1 MLLNI
6 SNMEKHLKYI
16 LVLFIAVMA
25 SCKSDIENSIILMP
39 SASSQN
45 FSASSQSIVL
55 NANNKKEKVVTFT
68 FNKPNY
74 GVELVPSYTLQFAIP
89 ADTSGTDAWTK
100 AINVRLTEEEGT
112 SKAFLGED
120 LNAILAT
127 QMQLETGINHKIVVR
142 LKTDVNQ
149 NSGLASNVKPL
160 YSKLEM
166 NITPFEDIVVY
177 PGLLVKGGNSW
188 QTPSVRTNGFLLTS
202 SGFNA
207 KYEGYL
213 NLPNADGWGGDAFT
227 LISTTTGTSYGWGTS
242 ATTIAEGSTGNLWLE
257 PSPAYMKVNVDL
269 DAKTINY
276 APVVFSLSGTHNNWS
291 ESDTKMTLNTST
303 QQLEIDNV
311 VFAAGD
317 TFAFIANEKWDIA
330 YKVDKNGK
338 LVFAGSP
345 VWGGI
350 DIKVETA
357 GTYKVILDLSGGDG
371 NYTYQLIKK

>member
-1 MLLNI
+1 
-6 SNMEKHLKYI
+6 MEKHLKYI
-16 LVLFIAVMA
+16 LILFIAAMA
-25 SCKSDIENSIILMP
+25 SCKSDIEKSIILMP

-45 FSASSQSIVL
+45 FSASHQTIVL
-55 NANNKKEKVVTFT
+55 NSGNKKEKVVTFT

-74 GVELVPSYTLQFAIP
+74 GVELVPSYTLQFALP
-89 ADTSGTDAWTK
+89 ADTSGANAWTK

-149 NSGLASNVKPL
+149 NSGLVSNLRPL
-160 YSKLEM
+160 YSKVEL

-177 PGLLVKGGNSW
+177 PALLVKGGNSW
-188 QTPSVRTNGFLLTS
+188 QTPSVRTNGLLLAS

-227 LISTTTGTSYGWGTS
+227 LISTTTGVSYGWGTS
-242 ATTIAEGSTGNLWLE
+242 STTIAEGSTGNLWLT
-257 PSPAYMKVNVDL
+257 PSPAYMKVNVNL
-269 DAKTINY
+269 DALTINY
-276 APVVFSLSGTHNNWS
+276 QPVTFSLSGDHNSWS
-291 ESDTKMTLNTST
+291 TSDTKMTLNTST
-303 QQLEIDNV
+303 QQLELDNV
-311 VFAAGD
+311 TFAAGNV
-317 TFAFIANEKWDIA
+317 FAFIANGNWNIA
-330 YKVDKNGK
+330 YKVNDKGK
-338 LVFAGSP
+338 LVFAGDP

-350 DIKVETA
+350 NIKVETA
-357 GTYKVILDLSGGDG
+357 GIYKVILDLSGGDG